1 MTKINPS
8 RETVPLT
15 WLQGVILMDD
25 TKPTNVVPMY
35 IACAKWFISS
45 QINDLHFSLLA
56 GPDLL
61 LQFSS
66 TGSSRIKILGRGPC
80 GGSGFIRLL
89 IVWYNSHDGLIS
101 LDRACRQPSFRLV
114 PTFH

>member
-1 MTKINPS
+1 
-8 RETVPLT
+8 
-15 WLQGVILMDD
+15 MDD

-66 TGSSRIKILGRGPC
+66 TVSSRIKILGRGH
-80 GGSGFIRLL
+80 SFVLE
-89 IVWYNSHDGLIS
+89 VWVQRWNSWTSVKD
-101 LDRACRQPSFRLV
+101 
-114 PTFH
+114 

>member
-1 MTKINPS
+1 
-8 RETVPLT
+8 
-15 WLQGVILMDD
+15 MDD

-66 TGSSRIKILGRGPC
+66 RVSSRIKRVAAPQYVGGPGPEMEFLESFSPC
-80 GGSGFIRLL
+80 FSQSLL
-89 IVWYNSHDGLIS
+89 LADFKGNYTL
-101 LDRACRQPSFRLV
+101 L
-114 PTFH
+114 

>member
-1 MTKINPS
+1 
-8 RETVPLT
+8 
-15 WLQGVILMDD
+15 MDD

-61 LQFSS
+61 LQFSY
-66 TGSSRIKILGRGPC
+66 TGSSRIKILGRGPSVC
-80 GGSGFIRLL
+80 WRSGSR
-89 IVWYNSHDGLIS
+89 DGILGH
-101 LDRACRQPSFRLV
+101 Q
-114 PTFH
+114 